1 MSEREKEG
9 EREIERDL
17 RTNRKKEKSVWLVW
31 LEIINSDGSGCET
44 GAVVHDRQ
52 KAIGADSIILRE
64 RGRREE

>member
-44 GAVVHDRQ
+44 GAVVQ
-52 KAIGADSIILRE
+52 G
-64 RGRREE
+64 